1 MFQFLCGGFTP
12 PSSFGVRGLVSRPR
26 GRGLECR
33 VRVWGGGGVD
43 GEITRLLARS
53 AKSVKLGGS
62 ELLAISYVPE
72 GSKNSVL
79 TRWDP
84 KPYKP

>member
-1 MFQFLCGGFTP
+1 MC
-12 PSSFGVRGLVSRPR
+12 V
-26 GRGLECR
+26 
-33 VRVWGGGGVD
+33 GGGGGRRD
-43 GEITRLLARS
+43 HKTPC
-53 AKSVKLGGS
+53 KLGGS